1 MGLYVFLLFRG
12 TGPDAGHSLVALS
25 NEHADDWETLRCY
38 INEDI
43 LDKINRRGLVAPSYS
58 IC

>member
-43 LDKINRRGLVAPSYS
+43 LQQSLTIHKAAYCIWGS
-58 IC
+58 